1 MTQRVGIINYNIGNI
16 GSIKR
21 SLEFFDTNYL
31 MVNNAKDLKKCDK
44 IILPGVGSFDFSMK
58 MLKKKKL
65 DFAIKNFFKEGKDIL
80 AICLGLQLLL
90 TESEEFGKK
99 KGLNILSGKVENLK
113 KFSIDSPIP
122 HIGWCMVK
130 KNKNSIVND
139 SFETNL
145 YNKYYYFAHG
155 LICNFKK
162 KYKFTKFIYG
172 KKSFV
177 ASVRHKNLIGTQ
189 FHPELSGLL
198 GLDIYKF
205 FLDK

>member
-1 MTQRVGIINYNIGNI
+1 MKNKKITQLQFSSVSSAIG
-16 GSIKR
+16 
-21 SLEFFDTNYL
+21 T
-31 MVNNAKDLKKCDK
+31 
-44 IILPGVGSFDFSMK
+44 
-58 MLKKKKL
+58 
-65 DFAIKNFFKEGKDIL
+65 
-80 AICLGLQLLL
+80 
-90 TESEEFGKK
+90 
-99 KGLNILSGKVENLK
+99 GLNQSKYLK

-172 KKSFV
+172 NKSFV

-189 FHPELSGLL
+189 FHPELSGSM